1 MAASLQNSV
10 EGIRFAHGEESH
22 GIKLD
27 QIHATEKVKAANLF
41 RFVLLVAG

>member
-1 MAASLQNSV
+1 MAASLRNSV
-10 EGIRFAHGEESH
+10 EGICFAHGEASR

-41 RFVLLVAG
+41 RSVLLVAG